1 MASKYYQLRHSRSL
15 PPSFSLPLA
24 VALSLGEQGWW
35 GGIWWAGG
43 GGPCRHIWVQLDQ
56 GERESE
62 KLGERRMRKRRMR
75 KRRRSV
81 RVFVVGG
88 AQVSVFPA
96 AFLRGSVFS
105 PSFGFSQG
113 PSGPSLL
120 EKSQT
125 HTRIDTHTR
134 THTHAP
140 IHLPSIPHVRPSLFG
155 QGSGVPEKLSQMC
168 WSKGKTKQTDPHT
181 HAHTHSQNLCERTT
195 STLHSHMIPCN
206 RRSSHT
212 HTHTHCRTHEQFH
225 LWEEPKYQLQPENK
239 FAKRWKKIDRNIF
252 YLIEVDSL
260 NHWRHAFFYT
270 VCVCVSMCPYPGSHH
285 KGRAEANLDMCY
297 LFVILTLL

>member
-35 GGIWWAGG
+35 GEFGGLVGGDRADTSECSWTRERERVRSWGRGGWGRGGEVCVSLWWW
-43 GGPCRHIWVQLDQ
+43 GGP
-56 GERESE
+56 
-62 KLGERRMRKRRMR
+62 
-75 KRRRSV
+75 
-81 RVFVVGG
+81 
-88 AQVSVFPA
+88 QVSVFPA

-105 PSFGFSQG
+105 HSFGFSQG

-181 HAHTHSQNLCERTT
+181 HAR
-195 STLHSHMIPCN
+195 
-206 RRSSHT
+206 T
-212 HTHTHCRTHEQFH
+212 HTLKIYVSAQQVLFTLTH
-225 LWEEPKYQLQPENK
+225 
-239 FAKRWKKIDRNIF
+239 D
-252 YLIEVDSL
+252 
-260 NHWRHAFFYT
+260 T
-270 VCVCVSMCPYPGSHH
+270 V
-285 KGRAEANLDMCY
+285 
-297 LFVILTLL
+297 